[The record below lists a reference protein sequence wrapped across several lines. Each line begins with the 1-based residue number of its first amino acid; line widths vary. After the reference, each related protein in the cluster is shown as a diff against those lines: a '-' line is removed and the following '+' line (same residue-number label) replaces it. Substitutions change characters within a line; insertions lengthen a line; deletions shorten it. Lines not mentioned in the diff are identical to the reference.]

1 MIKVRKVSYVI
12 EGADPR
18 EVAFVYAE
26 LAILDTNHG
35 FYSFWL
41 QTTNRISGV
50 TARFSGS
57 DSKLLGT

>member
-1 MIKVRKVSYVI
+1 MIKIRKVLYVM
-12 EGADPR
+12 EGAEPR

-26 LAILDTNHG
+26 LANLDANHW
-35 FYSFWL
+35 FCNFWL